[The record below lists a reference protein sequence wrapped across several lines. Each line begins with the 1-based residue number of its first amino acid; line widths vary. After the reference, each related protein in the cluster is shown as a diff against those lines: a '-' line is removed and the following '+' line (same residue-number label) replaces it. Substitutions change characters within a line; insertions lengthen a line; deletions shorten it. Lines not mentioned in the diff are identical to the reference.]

1 MARVIPPR
9 GTETTIKGNLNLKEA
24 QGVVGGYV
32 EVVRLNKAKMLVNED
47 GISLGLELNIPASVI
62 AKQPILGTVAI
73 VDGRSW

>member
-9 GTETTIKGNLNLKEA
+9 GTEPTVKGNLNLEEA

-32 EVVRLNKAKMLVNED
+32 EVVRLNKGKMLVNED
-47 GISLGLELNIPASVI
+47 GISLGLELNMLASII
-62 AKQPILGTVAI
+62 AEQPILGTVAI

>member
-9 GTETTIKGNLNLKEA
+9 GTETKIKGNLNLEEA

-32 EVVRLNKAKMLVNED
+32 EVVRLTNGKMLVNED
-47 GISLGLELNIPASVI
+47 GISLGLELNIPARII
-62 AKQPILGTVAI
+62 AEQPILGTVAI

>member
-9 GTETTIKGNLNLKEA
+9 GTETTVKGNLNLEEA

-32 EVVRLNKAKMLVNED
+32 EVVRLNNGKMLVNED
-47 GISLGLELNIPASVI
+47 GISLGLELNMLASII
-62 AKQPILGTVAI
+62 AEQPILGTVAI